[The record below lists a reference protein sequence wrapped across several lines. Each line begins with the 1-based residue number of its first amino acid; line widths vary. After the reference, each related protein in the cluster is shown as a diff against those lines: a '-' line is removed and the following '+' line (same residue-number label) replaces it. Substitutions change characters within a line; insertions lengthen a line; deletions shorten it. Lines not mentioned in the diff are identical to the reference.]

1 MKTDYRL
8 NGVIYA
14 LLMCMALAVT
24 ACYNDSKLVEQLAEH
39 ESQIKTINEQIVAVN
54 KSLPALQKV
63 DQELD
68 AYIKAIQKTSD
79 DLKARLDAIEEQLNA
94 GADDELKGELQKL
107 KSYVEDEIAMMD
119 VLIGELLIEDE
130 NLEARIDKL
139 NSYVEKTLREHTD
152 WANATFST
160 LEQYQM
166 TQEQIAEIR
175 TLMGELNGGL
185 EDVEANL
192 KDKLA
197 KDMNDIQK
205 SITQAY
211 KDAISIAKT
220 EVEEACASAIA
231 AAIDASETSMK
242 DWVSSV
248 LSEGYYDIA
257 AIDGKI
263 DALESLIEA
272 GGNEG
277 LISEISQLRSELEQV
292 KTDMKEE
299 YEAAIA
305 EAINSSNGLIRGEIA
320 TSVQNATKQLEDSL
334 AETDKELE
342 DIRLAL
348 RNLEA
353 RVATMEE
360 QMLNITTSI
369 SDLEAMKEE
378 LEAYCDALEE
388 AKAELEK
395 KLEEAEKTLNDLL
408 EDGLGET
415 NQNLAAQMEALQNS
429 MNQHLTKLNETISAL
444 EKKDVELQSAIENLL
459 VYVDKEFAGKTWVET
474 TFATLD
480 EYHELSAIVAGIE
493 PVIAS
498 LEDSFMELE
507 DSLQAELEMVQA
519 AMNGEIDAR
528 AKEIT
533 QAYQAAVEAVRADIT
548 RAYTAE
554 LDAAI
559 IALEASM
566 KEWVNSQLTAYYTKE
581 EIDQQLTILSTQF
594 TSQLEDQKQ
603 YIMSLLMGEIEDL
616 ENMIALNSDMITALG
631 GQLSDAEK
639 NIIANSKQI
648 AANAETIIK
657 NATEIA
663 ANAENIEEHAD
674 MLAEHEGLIKENSD
688 LIAQNKSSIDA
699 SIAENVAAIAKNA
712 VDIAGNAALIAK
724 NALAISNNAAAI
736 AANSEEIAALKV
748 TIEETEAAV
757 TTAYQEAIAFAI
769 ETLGGQLRGEA
780 AATLAEINAT
790 INSAVEAVNALIAA
804 LDTRMTA
811 AEKEI
816 KLIKQAIYNIQEDI
830 ATMQQQITD
839 ILARIQSMVFVPEY
853 ADGRATMSYTN
864 ASGNITPGTAVL
876 KYEVRPADVAD
887 DLAEVWEDALNVKAV
902 YTQTRAAGD
911 IVNLD
916 IQSVTAENGILTVVV
931 SGSALSDEFYRSEIF
946 ASVALEISNG
956 YNDFI
961 TEYTQMMPWT
971 TNTVHIPDSN
981 FKTYLL
987 EEFDEN
993 SDGEISLDEAENI
1006 KEIDIAAS
1014 ILQVTSLT
1022 GIEYFTN
1029 LEKLDCSYHRIT
1041 SLELENN
1048 VKLTDVNVSNNKL
1061 TKLLLPA
1068 SVVTLDAS
1076 RNQLTSLEVT
1086 HAKDLV
1092 SLNVA
1097 NNKIADINV
1106 AQNKA
1111 LTSLDVSDNELM
1123 TLDVSKLI
1131 WLETLACGGNNL
1143 STLSLTRNTV
1153 LESLD
1158 CHGNNLTL
1166 LDLVKNTAL
1175 TTLDCGQNSLVA
1187 LYLGSTAFTSID
1199 CADNALASLNVSL
1212 QTKLESLDCS
1222 GNSLVTIDLTKCT
1235 KLETLDCSDNRFES
1249 LNLSSNLALTQLDC
1263 SGNAALTKLWL
1274 KDEEQETAVAI
1285 TKDDSTMVYFKKE
1298 GSLYIPDAALK
1309 ATLVANYD
1317 DDNDG
1322 EISSVEADNIT
1333 SVSCSGKGVT
1343 DLTGLESC
1351 TNLVTLNCSNNN
1363 ITTIDLP
1370 NLQQLRTVICYGNP
1384 LTKISLTDCVSLSQ
1398 FNIINSTTN
1407 AINGVEFK
1415 VDGYNSASTM
1425 DINLT
1430 GAPFTTF
1437 SFVNANSLNEI
1448 KFYGGFDI
1456 VNLYGNTSLE
1466 SIDVNPIAQ
1475 LETLDVHGC
1484 KLQTLDVTQKEALV
1498 WLDASSNELTQMDVT
1513 RNLQLQYLDLN
1524 ANELS
1529 VMNVRNNTA
1538 LTHLNVSDNSA
1549 IEIVNVSQNT
1559 LLKDLYAEG
1568 LSIVDINLSNN
1579 NELTNV
1585 WLRNNSKLETI
1596 IAWDACVT
1604 TRNDFIHFDMA
1615 GMYVQDSAGNHYGY
1629 PFHVGQYIPWFN
1641 GGVVFHVENDGA
1653 NGKIVSVGQTSKAW
1667 SNYRVN
1673 ISADDQNYGINNH
1686 IKVRSQTDWRTTYP
1700 AFSWC
1705 EAYGH
1710 DNWYLPAKNEL
1721 MRLYNNVSSVNRT
1734 LSNHGHESIV
1744 VSPVNACFYWSST
1757 EYDYEWAYRIQFSS
1771 GSSSSSG
1778 SKTSTY
1784 SVRAILTF

>member
-8 NGVIYA
+8 NGAIYA

-107 KSYVEDEIAMMD
+107 KSYVEEEIEMMD

-378 LEAYCDALEE
+378 LETYCAALEE

-429 MNQHLTKLNETISAL
+429 MNQHLTQLNETISAL
-444 EKKDVELQSAIENLL
+444 EKKDAELESAIANLL
-459 VYVDKEFAGKTWVET
+459 VYVDTEFAGKTWVET

-519 AMNGEIDAR
+519 AMNGEIDAK

-533 QAYQAAVEAVRADIT
+533 QAYQAAVAAVRADIT
-548 RAYTAE
+548 QAYTAE

-616 ENMIALNSDMITALG
+616 EIMIAWNSDMITALG

-648 AANAETIIK
+648 AANAETIMK
-657 NATEIA
+657 NATDIA

-757 TTAYQEAIAFAI
+757 TTAYQEAIAIAI

-790 INSAVEAVNALIAA
+790 VNSAIEAVNDLIAA
-804 LDTRMTA
+804 IDTRMTA

-839 ILARIQSMVFVPEY
+839 ILARIQSVVFVPEY

-931 SGSALSDEFYRSEIF
+931 SGSALSDEFYKSGIF

-971 TNTVHIPDSN
+971 TNTVHIPDAN

-1235 KLETLDCSDNRFES
+1235 KLETLDCSDNKFEG

-1274 KDEEQETAVAI
+1274 KDEAQETAVAI

-1298 GSLYIPDAALK
+1298 GLIIPDPALLSY
-1309 ATLVANYD
+1309 LVDNYD
-1317 DDNDG
+1317 LDGDG
-1322 EISSVEADNIT
+1322 EISLIESDAIT
-1333 SVSCSGKGVT
+1333 MVSCPGKGIS
-1343 DLTGLESC
+1343 DLTGLEAC
-1351 TNLVTLNCSNNN
+1351 ANLVTVNCSGNN
-1363 ITTIDLP
+1363 ISKIELPNLQELRTVTCYDNPIEKLNFDNCVSLDYLNLQGVTTNAMSGTAISINNYELATTFDITIKNTKYDTFSFTNDSDLTSIVFYGDFTKVVLSGNSVLETIDVSTLSELEILDVLDCNLQALDVTKNFALKSLYCSDNELTTIDLK
-1370 NLQQLRTVICYGNP
+1370 NNTGLEQLY
-1384 LTKISLTDCVSLSQ
+1384 
-1398 FNIINSTTN
+1398 INDNKLPRIDLTTN
-1407 AINGVEFK
+1407 TALKE
-1415 VDGYNSASTM
+1415 
-1425 DINLT
+1425 
-1430 GAPFTTF
+1430 
-1437 SFVNANSLNEI
+1437 
-1448 KFYGGFDI
+1448 FDI
-1456 VNLYGNTSLE
+1456 SGNLIT
-1466 SIDVNPIAQ
+1466 
-1475 LETLDVHGC
+1475 
-1484 KLQTLDVTQKEALV
+1484 AL
-1498 WLDASSNELTQMDVT
+1498 
-1513 RNLQLQYLDLN
+1513 
-1524 ANELS
+1524 
-1529 VMNVRNNTA
+1529 NVRNNTA
-1538 LTHLNVSDNSA
+1538 LTYLNVDKNTELSMVDVQYNTALEVLLASDIA
-1549 IEIVNVSQNT
+1549 ITDIDLSTNTALKAVSLLSPNLTSVVGKVATAGEGVMYIEKTPYQTGTMMSLLNT
-1559 LLKDLYAEG
+1559 PVATGSYLKTWCA
-1568 LSIVDINLSNN
+1568 
-1579 NELTNV
+1579 
-1585 WLRNNSKLETI
+1585 
-1596 IAWDACVT
+1596 
-1604 TRNDFIHFDMA
+1604 
-1615 GMYVQDSAGNHYGY
+1615 
-1629 PFHVGQYIPWFN
+1629 
-1641 GGVVFHVENDGA
+1641 
-1653 NGKIVSVGQTSKAW
+1653 
-1667 SNYRVN
+1667 
-1673 ISADDQNYGINNH
+1673 NYG
-1686 IKVRSQTDWRTTYP
+1686 D
-1700 AFSWC
+1700 
-1705 EAYGH
+1705 G
-1710 DNWYLPAKNEL
+1710 WYLPTLDQMRTIRNIRDVVNSYYGRTLNGYLSYKNL
-1721 MRLYNNVSSVNRT
+1721 DVIDNTKVYWTSSGYYIYMDDGDIYNNASSQHD
-1734 LSNHGHESIV
+1734 S
-1744 VSPVNACFYWSST
+1744 
-1757 EYDYEWAYRIQFSS
+1757 
-1771 GSSSSSG
+1771 
-1778 SKTSTY
+1778 
-1784 SVRAILTF
+1784 RAVFVF